1 MQKVTREMLIEKASA
16 LLAEG
21 KVDRV
26 LGWKNGEF
34 SYDVTPFVFTDVESM
49 KKDFVIGDFAFANFS
64 ISVSNGEFVFSNEW
78 I

>member
-34 SYDVTPFVFTDVESM
+34 SYDVTPFE
-49 KKDFVIGDFAFANFS
+49 KRIR
-64 ISVSNGEFVFSNEW
+64 IR
-78 I
+78 